1 MSRLPYQ
8 RPHQLFQQIGWH
20 ARRNAHGISGD
31 TCSPAMTRAA
41 KCLPMLMSLPADQSS
56 SSSNILDAL
65 DEFLFSGSPSTLEPF
80 SRRLAGKGNTTR
92 RRCVKQRLASEN
104 SQETHA

>member
-20 ARRNAHGISGD
+20 ARRNARRISDGI
-31 TCSPAMTRAA
+31 CSPATTTAA
-41 KCLPMLMSLPADQSS
+41 KRLPMLMSFPAYQSS

-80 SRRLAGKGNTTR
+80 RLIVGQGQHNATPMRQTTPDY
-92 RRCVKQRLASEN
+92 
-104 SQETHA
+104 